1 MPVTSQ
7 LRVRYAE
14 TDQMHVVY
22 YANYL
27 VWFEVGR
34 GDLMRAAGLS
44 YESLEQKYGCIL
56 PVAEARCRYRASAH
70 YDDRIEVETLPSVVR
85 GSMIKFA
92 YKIYRVLDQKE
103 KERELLAQGET
114 THFVCGR
121 DLKRKQLPEAY
132 EAALKALMPE
142 ALPKKS

>member
-44 YESLEQKYGCIL
+44 YEALEREFGCIL
-56 PVAEARCRYRASAH
+56 PVAEARCRYRASAR
-70 YDDRIEVETLPSVVR
+70 YDDAIEVETQPSVVR
-85 GSMIKFA
+85 GSMVKFA
-92 YKIYRVLDQKE
+92 YKIYRVSEQNK

-114 THFVCGR
+114 THFVCNT
-121 DLKRKQLPEAY
+121 DLKRMRLPEAY
-132 EAALKALMPE
+132 EAALKSLMAEPQ
-142 ALPKKS
+142 